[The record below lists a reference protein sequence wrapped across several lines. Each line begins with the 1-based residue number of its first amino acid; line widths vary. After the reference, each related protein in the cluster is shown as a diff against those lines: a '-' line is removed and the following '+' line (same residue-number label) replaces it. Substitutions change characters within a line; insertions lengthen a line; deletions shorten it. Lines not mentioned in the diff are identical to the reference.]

1 MTERRFVIKFRAKLF
16 IALLFMG
23 YFVILIVQQEFVM
36 RQQQTEILQLEN
48 EISEVRQDNEILL
61 HQIEAAESEEYIE
74 KAARERLGWVKEG
87 EIIFIE
93 KKKP

>member
-1 MTERRFVIKFRAKLF
+1 MAKRRFVIKFRAKLF

-23 YFVILIVQQEFVM
+23 YFLFLIVQQEFEM
-36 RQQQTEILQLEN
+36 QKQQSEILQLEN
-48 EISEVRQDNEILL
+48 TISEVRQDNEILVRE
-61 HQIEAAESEEYIE
+61 IEAAESEEYIE
-74 KAARERLGWVKEG
+74 KTARERLGWVKEG